1 LLYFAKWLL
10 LNWMLL
16 QSWFENGGHNNMNV
30 LQVAK
35 WPKPWWMVIVVGAI
49 AISGATIYVGLDK
62 SGMLAQ
68 KPTTEETLPAP
79 LQQVAAL
86 GRLEPEGQVLKIA
99 APLSLDGDR
108 VREWRVKEGDRVI
121 QGQVIAVLD
130 AQGYLQ
136 NEVIQQQEQVK
147 VARAKLAQVRAGA
160 KQGEVDAQRAE
171 VARSAAQA
179 TGEARTQREA
189 IARLQAQRETDVVA
203 QEAAIQRIQAQ
214 LRNAQSELKR
224 HQQLYQAG
232 AISASLFESKQLAV
246 NELVQQRNEG
256 QAALARIDR
265 TGQKQIQEAQSE
277 LARILKTGNSQA
289 QAASATLA
297 QVSEVRAVDIQ
308 AAQAEVNSAIA
319 ALERAKTELAKA
331 YIRAPRAGRI
341 LKIQTRLGE
350 KINTNGIAELGQTD
364 RMIAVAEVYQS
375 DISKVKLGQKAL
387 LSGQG
392 FSGEIDGYVI
402 EVGRQINQQSVFGN
416 QPGENM
422 DRRVVEVKI
431 RLTPQSSQKVAN
443 LTNLQVQT
451 KIQL

>member
-1 LLYFAKWLL
+1 
-10 LNWMLL
+10 
-16 QSWFENGGHNNMNV
+16 MNV

-35 WPKPWWMVIVVGAI
+35 WPKPWWIAIVAGAI

-68 KPTTEETLPAP
+68 KPTTEETMPTP

-108 VREWRVKEGDRVI
+108 VREWRVKEGNRVT

-136 NEVIQQQEQVK
+136 NEVMQQQEQVN

-171 VARSAAQA
+171 VARSAAQSA
-179 TGEARTQREA
+179 GEARTQREA
-189 IARLQAQRETDVVA
+189 IARFQVQRETDIAA

-256 QAALARIDR
+256 QAALARMDR

-277 LARILKTGNSQA
+277 LARILKTGDSQS

-297 QVSEVRAVDIQ
+297 QVSEVRSVDIQ

-319 ALERAKTELAKA
+319 SLERAKTELAKA

-341 LKIQTRLGE
+341 LKIHTRLGE

-387 LSGQG
+387 LTGQG
-392 FSGEIDGYVI
+392 FDGEIDGRVI
-402 EVGRQINQQSVFGN
+402 EVGRQINQQSVFSN

>member
-1 LLYFAKWLL
+1 
-10 LNWMLL
+10 
-16 QSWFENGGHNNMNV
+16 MNV

-35 WPKPWWMVIVVGAI
+35 WPKPWWVAIVVGAI
-49 AISGATIYVGLDK
+49 AISGATIYVGLDR
-62 SGMLAQ
+62 SGILAQ
-68 KPTTEETLPAP
+68 KTTTEETLTPP
-79 LQQVAAL
+79 VQQVAAL

-108 VREWRVKEGDRVI
+108 VREWRVKEGDRVT
-121 QGQVIAVLD
+121 QGQTIAVLD

-136 NEVIQQQEQVK
+136 NEVMQQQEQVN

-171 VARSAAQA
+171 VARSAAQSA
-179 TGEARTQREA
+179 GEARTQREA
-189 IARLQAQRETDVVA
+189 IARLQAQRETDVAA

-246 NELVQQRNEG
+246 NELVEQRNEG
-256 QAALARIDR
+256 QAALARIER

-277 LARILKTGNSQA
+277 LARILKTGDSQA

-297 QVSEVRAVDIQ
+297 QVSEVRSVDVQ

-319 ALERAKTELAKA
+319 SLERAKTELAKA
-331 YIRAPRAGRI
+331 YIRAPRSGRI

-375 DISKVKLGQKAL
+375 DISKIKLGQKAL
-387 LSGQG
+387 LTGQG
-392 FSGEIDGYVI
+392 FAGEIEGRVI
-402 EVGRQINQQSVFGN
+402 EVGRQINQQSVFSN

-422 DRRVVEVKI
+422 DRRVVEVRI
-431 RLTPQSSQKVAN
+431 RLTPQSSQTVAN

>member
-1 LLYFAKWLL
+1 
-10 LNWMLL
+10 
-16 QSWFENGGHNNMNV
+16 MNV

-35 WPKPWWMVIVVGAI
+35 WPKSWWIAIVVGAI

-62 SGMLAQ
+62 SGLLAQ
-68 KPTTEETLPAP
+68 KPTAEETLPSP

-108 VREWRVKEGDRVI
+108 VREWRVKEGDRVT

-136 NEVIQQQEQVK
+136 NEVMQQQEQVN

-171 VARSAAQA
+171 VARSAAQSA
-179 TGEARTQREA
+179 GEARTQREA
-189 IARLQAQRETDVVA
+189 IARLQAQRETDIAA

-246 NELVQQRNEG
+246 NELLQQRNEG

-277 LARILKTGNSQA
+277 LARILKTGDSQA
-289 QAASATLA
+289 QAASATLD
-297 QVSEVRAVDIQ
+297 QVSEVRSVDVQ

-319 ALERAKTELAKA
+319 SLERAKTELSKA

-341 LKIQTRLGE
+341 LKIHTRLGE
-350 KINTNGIAELGQTD
+350 KIDTNGIAELGQTD

-392 FSGEIDGYVI
+392 FDGEIDGRVI
-402 EVGRQINQQSVFGN
+402 EVGRQINQQSVFSN

-431 RLTPQSSQKVAN
+431 RLTPQSSQKVSN

-451 KIQL
+451 RIQL

>member
-1 LLYFAKWLL
+1 
-10 LNWMLL
+10 
-16 QSWFENGGHNNMNV
+16 MNV

-35 WPKPWWMVIVVGAI
+35 WPKPWWIAIVVGAI

-62 SGMLAQ
+62 SGLLAQ
-68 KPTTEETLPAP
+68 KQTTEETLPSP

-108 VREWRVKEGDRVI
+108 VREWRVKEGDRVT

-136 NEVIQQQEQVK
+136 NEVMQQQEQVN

-171 VARSAAQA
+171 VARSAAQSA
-179 TGEARTQREA
+179 GEARTQREA
-189 IARLQAQRETDVVA
+189 IARLQAQRETDIAA

-232 AISASLFESKQLAV
+232 AISASLYESKQLAV
-246 NELVQQRNEG
+246 NELLQQRNEG

-277 LARILKTGNSQA
+277 LARILKTGDSQA
-289 QAASATLA
+289 QATSATLD
-297 QVSEVRAVDIQ
+297 QVSEVRSVDVQ

-319 ALERAKTELAKA
+319 SLERAKTELAKA
-331 YIRAPRAGRI
+331 YIRAPRSGRI
-341 LKIQTRLGE
+341 LKVHTRLGE

-392 FSGEIDGYVI
+392 FDGEIDGHVI
-402 EVGRQINQQSVFGN
+402 EVGRQINQQSVFSN

-431 RLTPQSSQKVAN
+431 RLTPQSSQKVSN

-451 KIQL
+451 RIQL

>member
-1 LLYFAKWLL
+1 
-10 LNWMLL
+10 
-16 QSWFENGGHNNMNV
+16 MNV
-30 LQVAK
+30 IQVAK
-35 WPKPWWMVIVVGAI
+35 WPKTWWVAIMAGAI
-49 AISGATIYVGLDK
+49 AISGATIYVGLDR

-68 KPTTEETLPAP
+68 KPTTEDTQPSP

-108 VREWRVKEGDRVI
+108 IREWRVKEGDRVS
-121 QGQVIAVLD
+121 QGQVIALLD

-136 NEVIQQQEQVK
+136 DEVMQNQEQVN
-147 VARAKLAQVRAGA
+147 VARAKLAQVQAGA

-171 VARSAAQA
+171 VARSAAQS

-189 IARLQAQRETDVVA
+189 IARLQAQRETDIAA

-232 AISASLFESKQLAV
+232 AISASLFESKQLSV

-256 QAALARIDR
+256 QAALAQIQR
-265 TGQKQIQEAQSE
+265 TGEKQIQEAQSE
-277 LARILKTGNSQA
+277 LARILKTGDSQA

-297 QVSEVRAVDIQ
+297 QVSEVRSVDIR

-319 ALERAKTELAKA
+319 SLERAKTELAKA
-331 YIRAPRAGRI
+331 YIRAPRSGRI
-341 LKIQTRLGE
+341 LKIHTRLGE
-350 KINTNGIAELGQTD
+350 KINEKGIAELGQTD

-375 DISKVKLGQKAL
+375 DIGKVKLGQKAL
-387 LSGQG
+387 LTGQG
-392 FSGEIDGYVI
+392 FSGEIEGRVVEID
-402 EVGRQINQQSVFGN
+402 RQISQQSVFSN

-431 RLTPQSSQKVAN
+431 RLNPESSQKVSN

-451 KIQL
+451 QIRI

>member
-1 LLYFAKWLL
+1 
-10 LNWMLL
+10 
-16 QSWFENGGHNNMNV
+16 MNV

-35 WPKPWWMVIVVGAI
+35 WPKIWWVAIMAGAI
-49 AISGATIYVGLDK
+49 AVSGATIYVGLDK
-62 SGMLAQ
+62 NGMLAQ
-68 KPTTEETLPAP
+68 KPTTEETMPPP

-108 VREWRVKEGDRVI
+108 VREWRVKEGDRVT
-121 QGQVIAVLD
+121 QEQVIAVLD

-136 NEVIQQQEQVK
+136 NEVMQQQEQVN

-171 VARSAAQA
+171 VARSAAQSA
-179 TGEARTQREA
+179 GEARTQREA
-189 IARLQAQRETDVVA
+189 IARLQAQRETDGAA

-277 LARILKTGNSQA
+277 LARILKTGDSQA

-297 QVSEVRAVDIQ
+297 QVSEVRSVDVQ

-319 ALERAKTELAKA
+319 SLERAKTELAKA

-341 LKIQTRLGE
+341 LKIHTRLGE

-364 RMIAVAEVYQS
+364 RMTAVAEVYQS
-375 DISKVKLGQKAL
+375 DISKVKLGQKVL
-387 LSGQG
+387 LTGQG
-392 FSGEIDGYVI
+392 FDGEIDGRVI
-402 EVGRQINQQSVFGN
+402 EVGRQINQQSVFSN

-422 DRRVVEVKI
+422 DRRVVEIKI
-431 RLTPQSSQKVAN
+431 RLTSQSSQKVAN